1 MKYFAFWNEN
11 PNGSLDIMRGT
22 SPIEFLKIGESL
34 GKEYRDPGALNS
46 PDKFYYKINGPCNG
60 Y

>member
-1 MKYFAFWNEN
+1 
-11 PNGSLDIMRGT
+11 MRGT